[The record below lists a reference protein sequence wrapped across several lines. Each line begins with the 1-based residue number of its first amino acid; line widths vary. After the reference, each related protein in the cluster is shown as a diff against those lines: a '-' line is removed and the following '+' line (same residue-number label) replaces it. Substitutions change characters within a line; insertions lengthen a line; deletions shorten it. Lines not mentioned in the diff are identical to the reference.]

1 MFKNR
6 KDAGQKLSLLLEKY
20 QGKNIIVY
28 GLTRGGIPVAY
39 EVARFLN
46 VPLEALIV
54 KKLGAPFQEELAL
67 GAVTEGEEPCVY
79 YNKEILSHMHLREND
94 LKSVIQRKMAE
105 IKELQKKIRPE
116 NKMLLTPE
124 ATAIVVDDGIAT
136 GSTMKA
142 ALKFFSNIDQSRI
155 IVAVPV
161 GKRSVLEELRE
172 FADEIVCAEP
182 VMYMEAVGEFYE
194 DFKQVESDVV
204 LAILDEARKAITK
217 RS

>member
-20 QGKNIIVY
+20 QGKNVIIY

-142 ALKFFSNIDQSRI
+142 ALKFFSRIGQSRI

-161 GKRSVLEELRE
+161 GQRSVLEELRE

>member
-20 QGKNIIVY
+20 QGKNVIIY

-161 GKRSVLEELRE
+161 GQRSVLEELRE

>member
-6 KDAGQKLSLLLEKY
+6 KDAGQKLSLLLKKY
-20 QGKNIIVY
+20 QGRNIIVY

-46 VPLEALIV
+46 APLEAFIV
-54 KKLGAPFQEELAL
+54 KKLGAPLQEELAL

-79 YNKEILSHMHLREND
+79 YNKEILSHMHLHEND
-94 LKSVIQRKMAE
+94 LKSAIQRKMAD

-116 NKMLLTPE
+116 DKMLLAPE

-142 ALKFFSNIDQSRI
+142 ALKFFKKIGQSRI

-161 GKRSVLEELRE
+161 GQRSVLEELRE
-172 FADEIVCAEP
+172 SADEIVCAEP
-182 VMYMEAVGEFYE
+182 VLYMEAVGEFYE
-194 DFKQVESDVV
+194 DFKQVESAVV
-204 LAILDEARKAITK
+204 LAILDEARKTITK
-217 RS
+217 RN